1 TVIDWSPGVSGPWTT
16 ITPAAW
22 AGFTD
27 QKVESDTFIGYR
39 LFVGSDE
46 SGNFLPVGS
55 LTNETFSTTA
65 NVTDMPQ
72 ARYITRYRDR
82 MYVANLKIGSTLQP
96 YRVVFSSVPVSG
108 TLSW

>member
-1 TVIDWSPGVSGPWTT
+1 
-16 ITPAAW
+16 
-22 AGFTD
+22 
-27 QKVESDTFIGYR
+27 
-39 LFVGSDE
+39 
-46 SGNFLPVGS
+46 VGS

-108 TLSW
+108 TLSWTPATDFFDVDYGQAITGLGSAFNRLMIFTDSSAWSYDGNIIVDNKWPG